1 MAIIK
6 FNTMGF
12 NIYETDVVI
21 VSITQTATA
30 NGKPMLKVTMND
42 GTDNVT
48 ALIFDSTKKDLNAQG
63 IEDVCTAVVNL
74 EVTDYKVSKIY
85 KIININPVKL
95 PEDELKELVKLP
107 PIDPDKLV
115 NDIIMLIKQS
125 SGRAYDLTTFDV
137 PADDFSLTALS
148 VRLITNNLKAFTK
161 SSAAK
166 AMHHNLYGGLA
177 YHTFRMI
184 KSAYAVCEVYTLLN
198 RELLVCGTALHDIGK
213 LFEMKT
219 SDTGIATYTDMGN
232 LFGHPLL
239 GIEMID
245 HEVWNKNQANGGRS
259 YNAEQVAVLKHMI
272 ASHHGQPEW
281 GAIRV
286 PSTPEAMMLH
296 ELDMIDSRMYMYEE
310 NFKDIAAGS
319 SSEPIFGIASDG
331 KSVIYKNSFSNYEE

>member
-1 MAIIK
+1 
-6 FNTMGF
+6 
-12 NIYETDVVI
+12 
-21 VSITQTATA
+21 
-30 NGKPMLKVTMND
+30 
-42 GTDNVT
+42 TDNVT
-48 ALIFDSTKKDLNAQG
+48 ALIFDSTKKELNAQG
-63 IEDVCTAVVNL
+63 IEDGCTAVVNL
-74 EVTDYKVSKIY
+74 EVTDYKGSKSY

-137 PADDFSLTALS
+137 PADDFTLTALS

>member
-12 NIYETDVVI
+12 NIYETDVVV

-48 ALIFDSTKKDLNAQG
+48 ALIFDSTKKELNAQG
-63 IEDVCTAVVNL
+63 IEDGCTAVVNL
-74 EVTDYKVSKIY
+74 EVTDYKGSKSY

-137 PADDFSLTALS
+137 PADDFTLTALS

>member
-12 NIYETDVVI
+12 KIYETDVVI

-63 IEDVCTAVVNL
+63 IEDGCTAVVNL
-74 EVTDYKVSKIY
+74 EVTDYKGSKSY

>member
-12 NIYETDVVI
+12 NIYETDVVV

-63 IEDVCTAVVNL
+63 IEDGCTAVVNL
-74 EVTDYKVSKIY
+74 EVTDYKGSKSY
-85 KIININPVKL
+85 KILNINPVKL

-115 NDIIMLIKQS
+115 NDILMLIKQS

-259 YNAEQVAVLKHMI
+259 YTAEQVAVLKHMI

>member
-21 VSITQTATA
+21 VSITQTATV

-63 IEDVCTAVVNL
+63 IEDGCTAVVNL
-74 EVTDYKVSKIY
+74 EVTDYKGSKSY

-198 RELLVCGTALHDIGK
+198 RELLV
-213 LFEMKT
+213 
-219 SDTGIATYTDMGN
+219 
-232 LFGHPLL
+232 
-239 GIEMID
+239 
-245 HEVWNKNQANGGRS
+245 
-259 YNAEQVAVLKHMI
+259 
-272 ASHHGQPEW
+272 
-281 GAIRV
+281 
-286 PSTPEAMMLH
+286 
-296 ELDMIDSRMYMYEE
+296 
-310 NFKDIAAGS
+310 
-319 SSEPIFGIASDG
+319 
-331 KSVIYKNSFSNYEE
+331 

>member
-12 NIYETDVVI
+12 NIYETDVVV

-63 IEDVCTAVVNL
+63 IEDGCTAVVNL
-74 EVTDYKVSKIY
+74 EVTDYKGSKSY

-115 NDIIMLIKQS
+115 NDIIILIKQS

-184 KSAYAVCEVYTLLN
+184 KSAYAVCEIYTLLN

-310 NFKDIAAGS
+310 NFKDIPAGS

>member
-12 NIYETDVVI
+12 NIYETDVVV

-63 IEDVCTAVVNL
+63 IEDGCTAVVDL
-74 EVTDYKVSKIY
+74 EVTDYKGSKSY
-85 KIININPVKL
+85 KILNINPVKL

-107 PIDPDKLV
+107 PIDPEKLV
-115 NDIIMLIKQS
+115 KDIIILIKQS
-125 SGRAYDLTTFDV
+125 SGRSYDLNTTDV
-137 PADDFSLTALS
+137 PSDDYSLTALS
-148 VRLITNNLKAFTK
+148 VRLINENIKAFTK

-177 YHTFRMI
+177 YHTYRMI
-184 KSAYAVCEVYTLLN
+184 KTAFAVCDIYTLLN

-213 LFEMKT
+213 ILEMKT
-219 SDTGIATYTDMGN
+219 SDTGIANYTDMGN
-232 LFGHPLL
+232 LFGHSLL

-245 HEVWNKNQANGGRS
+245 REVWRMNQAVGGRS
-259 YNAEQVAVLKHMI
+259 YNSEQVAMLKHML

-281 GAIRV
+281 GAIRN

-296 ELDMIDSRMYMYEE
+296 ELDMIDSRMYMYED
-310 NFKDIAAGS
+310 NFKDMTAGTS
-319 SSEPIFGIASDG
+319 SDPIFGIAGDG
-331 KSVIYKNSFSNYEE
+331 KNVIYKNSFSDYE